1 MLDDI
6 DVSVEVAFTSG
17 YSTAAAD
24 RAWTDVSAYV
34 EGDEAVSIS
43 YGRGDQFA
51 TIDAN
56 QCSLTLDN
64 SDGRFTPGNAAGAY
78 YPNVRLGRPLRVR
91 VRTPQSQ
98 AGNILAAEQSTFE
111 PAGSAASWTNQ
122 PGLFGAC
129 SSVAR
134 STTRAWQGS
143 ASLLVTWN
151 TSAAGATAAGTL
163 VSGLVIGK
171 TYTLSGYVWVP
182 AGNPA
187 VRLSFD
193 LYAGA
198 SSAQSTTTGAW
209 ERLSV
214 TWTATIS
221 SLYLVVI
228 NHAASTAGQTVYVD
242 GLMIDDADSL
252 RSFTTT
258 APPYI
263 DRFLGYVQEWPA
275 SFPGATAGSAVSV
288 VTATSRRAR
297 LALGNE
303 ARSVIEQ
310 ELALDEPLFHYTLGE
325 PAEAT
330 SAGNSATTSQPPVTV
345 TQRGSGGTI
354 VFGEATGPGTDSL
367 TAATFTRVSS
377 GNGKYL
383 ASPDLYTSSY
393 TIFDENLVL
402 EAWFSTTGAAVQTI
416 AEVYNNGGQRLALY
430 VNASGKLAAEL
441 YLPGATVTT
450 ATATGT
456 TTVSDGATR
465 HARAEITKDGTGTV
479 SLKVHVDNTVE
490 ATVTSFAVGEYAG
503 VLLLPDFNRVV
514 IGGRSSTSAN
524 PGDLFGGTI
533 AHVACFSSPAS
544 LGAARFQAH
553 YDAGATGFASET
565 AAERVERYATWAGIP
580 AAELDLTGPT
590 AVAAVDSTGR
600 TVADLMELVTG
611 TEGGLL
617 YDGRDGRLVLQPRSA
632 RHNPTTALTLD
643 VTAQTVGSSLIPI
656 MDYADVINDASVS
669 GGTGVI
675 YRALNAASAEDHGA
689 RRTQRDTLATTDA
702 EVESLANSLVNRY
715 GEPRTRI
722 PSVEVDVLNSP
733 ATVDTIAALD
743 LSDVIEL
750 TNCPA
755 QVGASTVGLFIE
767 GYSETLAATSWVI
780 AFNTTSTDGSAAW
793 ILGDSVLSVLG
804 STTIPTY

>member
-1 MLDDI
+1 M
-6 DVSVEVAFTSG
+6 
-17 YSTAAAD
+17 
-24 RAWTDVSAYV
+24 
-34 EGDEAVSIS
+34 
-43 YGRGDQFA
+43 
-51 TIDAN
+51 
-56 QCSLTLDN
+56 
-64 SDGRFTPGNAAGAY
+64 
-78 YPNVRLGRPLRVR
+78 
-91 VRTPQSQ
+91 
-98 AGNILAAEQSTFE
+98 
-111 PAGSAASWTNQ
+111 
-122 PGLFGAC
+122 
-129 SSVAR
+129 AR

-490 ATVTSFAVGEYAG
+490 ATVTSFAVGDYAG
-503 VLLLPDFNRVV
+503 ILLLPDFNRVV

-524 PGDLFGGTI
+524 PGDLFGGVI